1 MQKYLAASVVTLAAL
16 MFLSVGNACTV
27 QPGAP
32 AATSSDAPT
41 ASPSTST
48 PLPAS
53 QPATTHASAVTLT
66 PTAYLP
72 TVGYTP
78 PASRRVNSPYF
89 GNNEVPLSETAI
101 FWFGKVSP
109 TSDYADVRVG
119 YNASELYVRI
129 AVFDR
134 RLWYDATP
142 APASL
147 TEWDASSLYLR
158 IAGNA
163 GSAPDQST
171 YRFDAQLNAG
181 ETPRTNWQAAYR
193 GNGSSWVVANPSF
206 TTESGFRWESDT
218 VGGVNNN
225 LNNRG
230 WTMIYHIPF
239 SSLGLSG
246 APTQSTVWGLG
257 VVLHNRDDAANAT
270 PIADEKWPGEMNEN
284 QPVTWGQL
292 RYGLLTYTRPSASA
306 RQTVTVRQG
315 LNGAIVPD
323 AAVGG
328 TTTNLCPG
336 GSNFVWNEWGNANFG
351 GALDFNIQNQSDLA
365 DWPCYAKY
373 YVTFPLSQVPAN
385 KAIVSATLI
394 LHEWGSSAPDDAEV
408 SLIQVLAIAE
418 DWDPATLTWNNAPLA
433 VENVS
438 QSWVAPIPPPGFS
451 GWPGVAYSWDVSLA
465 AAQAYAAN
473 QPLRLAFYEAD
484 SAYHSGKY
492 FTSSDAEDWDA
503 EGRPTLLITYGTP

>member
-16 MFLSVGNACTV
+16 MFLSVSNACTV
-27 QPGAP
+27 LPSTAAVTPSTAP
-32 AATSSDAPT
+32 AS
-41 ASPSTST
+41 SPSTPT

-53 QPATTHASAVTLT
+53 QGQPATTHAGAVT

-72 TVGYTP
+72 MVATP
-78 PASRRVNSPYF
+78 TPITRRVNSPYF
-89 GNNEVPLSETAI
+89 GNSDVRLSETGI
-101 FWFGKVSP
+101 FWFGQVSP
-109 TSDYADVRVG
+109 SSDYADVRVG

-134 RLWYDATP
+134 RLWYNP
-142 APASL
+142 APASTGL

-158 IAGNA
+158 VAGNT
-163 GSAPDQST
+163 GGTPDQNS

-181 ETPRTNWQAAYR
+181 ETPRTAWQAAYR
-193 GNGSSWVVANPSF
+193 GNGSSWVAANPSF

-230 WTMIYHIPF
+230 WTMVYHIPF

-246 APTQSTVWGLG
+246 APAQSTIWGLG
-257 VVLHNRDDAANAT
+257 VVLHNRDDATNAT
-270 PIADEKWPGEMNEN
+270 PIADEKWPGEMSVD

-292 RYGLLTYTRPSASA
+292 RYGLPTYTTPSVSA
-306 RQTVTVRQG
+306 RRVITVRQG

-328 TTTNLCPG
+328 TTNNLCPG
-336 GSNFVWNEWGNANFG
+336 DSNFVWNEWGNANFG
-351 GALDFNIQNQSDLA
+351 SAMDFNVQNQSDLA

-373 YVTFPLSQVPAN
+373 YVTFPLSQLPAN

-394 LHEWGSSAPDDAEV
+394 LHEWGSSAPDQAET
-408 SLIQVLAIAE
+408 SLIQVLTIAD
-418 DWDPATLTWNNAPLA
+418 DWNPATLTWNNAPLA
-433 VENVS
+433 MENVS

-451 GWPGVAYSWDVSLA
+451 GWPGEAYSWDVSLA
-465 AAQAYAAN
+465 AAQAYATN
-473 QPLRLAFYEAD
+473 QPLRLAVYEAD
-484 SAYHSGKY
+484 GAYHSGKY

-503 EGRPTLLITYGTP
+503 QGRPTLVITYGTP